1 MYKYE
6 LHMHTKEGS
15 ACAVDTIEEMI
26 KQYIKIGFSGAAVT
40 NHFIGGN
47 TSVSRDLSWE
57 ELISKYSRAYY
68 DGKKV
73 AEKLDFDLLFGIEQ
87 GYGDGKEFLAY
98 GFEPEFLTE
107 RPFLRNADI
116 KVWAKEIHSVGGYI
130 AYAHPFRNRAYI
142 KNPDEIPDISIVD
155 GIEGYNMFN
164 DPSENEKA
172 VRIFSNSKI
181 AITAGSDL
189 HCSDFDNAYG
199 IATNCR
205 IPDSSALAKVL
216 LSRDFTLYLGER

>member
-1 MYKYE
+1 MYRYE

-98 GFEPEFLTE
+98 GFEPEFLSE

-172 VRIFSNSKI
+172 VRIFSDSKL

-199 IATNCR
+199 ITTNCR
-205 IPDSSALAKVL
+205 IPNSSALANIL